1 MAEDEVKLLE
11 KALQN
16 QQITVQRL
24 QEELDEERKAAAS
37 GAEEALSM
45 IFRLQEEKSTH
56 KMESLQYKR
65 MVEEKLRL
73 NEEAMAMMRKIIFL
87 KDTEIEALRYQFEV
101 CKSKL
106 LSLCVEGGRFPW
118 LNEYIF
124 GKGEHQYLGR
134 RISLP
139 SVRFEELFLDG
150 DDLRQGSVGS
160 IYDDFE
166 KKLTKTSKERKFEN
180 LFRSKSSIREISGVI
195 DGSKSD
201 LYDSEGDFSP
211 FRLNRGEISFLTPQ
225 KKLPRRTSSV
235 ALLHNSCKETEFI
248 SNPQDI
254 FEIPESLKR
263 TKEYN
268 LDFKNEERAAKAMIE
283 SNLEH
288 VKVSMGYVE
297 SEMRMMRESDSVAWK
312 KQLQLLTE
320 IRDKIDALESHIQQ
334 KDGPVEEET
343 SDRQKQVKASCMPQ
357 LGQQSTNQTDD
368 LLMSYYIEAMLSLS
382 M

>member
-11 KALQN
+11 KTLQI

-56 KMESLQYKR
+56 KMEFLQYKR

-101 CKSKL
+101 CKNKL
-106 LSLCVEGGRFPW
+106 LSLCVEGGHFPW
-118 LNEYIF
+118 LNGYIF

-134 RISLP
+134 RNNSLP
-139 SVRFEELFLDG
+139 SIRFEELFLDG
-150 DDLRQGSVGS
+150 DDLKQGSAGF

-166 KKLTKTSKERKFEN
+166 KKLTKTCNERKFEN
-180 LFRSKSSIREISGVI
+180 LFRSKSSIKEISGAT
-195 DGSKSD
+195 DGSN
-201 LYDSEGDFSP
+201 LYDSEDEFSP
-211 FRLNRGEISFLTPQ
+211 LRMSHGKISFLTPQ

-235 ALLHNSCKETEFI
+235 VLLHNSCKETESI

-254 FEIPESLKR
+254 FDIPESLKR

-268 LDFKNEERAAKAMIE
+268 LDFGNEETAAKAMIE

-288 VKVSMGYVE
+288 VKVSMGFVE
-297 SEMRMMRESDSVAWK
+297 NEIRMMRESDSVAWK

-334 KDGPVEEET
+334 KDGPMEEET
-343 SDRQKQVKASCMPQ
+343 SNRQKQVKVNCMPQ

-368 LLMSYYIEAMLSLS
+368 LLMSYYIEAMLSFS

>member
-11 KALQN
+11 KALQI

-56 KMESLQYKR
+56 KMEFFQYKR
-65 MVEEKLRL
+65 IVEEKLRL

-101 CKSKL
+101 CKNKL
-106 LSLCVEGGRFPW
+106 LSLCVEEGHFPW
-118 LNEYIF
+118 LNGYIF
-124 GKGEHQYLGR
+124 GKGEHQNLGR
-134 RISLP
+134 RNNSLP
-139 SVRFEELFLDG
+139 SIRFEELFLDG
-150 DDLRQGSVGS
+150 DDLKQGSAGS

-166 KKLTKTSKERKFEN
+166 KKLTKTCNERKFEN
-180 LFRSKSSIREISGVI
+180 LFRSKSSIREISGVT
-195 DGSKSD
+195 DGSN
-201 LYDSEGDFSP
+201 LYDSEDDFSP
-211 FRLNRGEISFLTPQ
+211 LRMSHGEISFLTPQ
-225 KKLPRRTSSV
+225 KKFPRRTSSV
-235 ALLHNSCKETEFI
+235 VLLHNSCKETESI

-254 FEIPESLKR
+254 FDIPESLKR

-268 LDFKNEERAAKAMIE
+268 LDFRNEERAAKAMIE

-288 VKVSMGYVE
+288 VKVSMGCVE
-297 SEMRMMRESDSVAWK
+297 NEIRMMRESDSVAWK

-320 IRDKIDALESHIQQ
+320 IHDKIDALESHIQQ
-334 KDGPVEEET
+334 KDGPMEEET
-343 SDRQKQVKASCMPQ
+343 SNRRKQVKVNCMPQ

-368 LLMSYYIEAMLSLS
+368 LLMSYYIEAMLSFS